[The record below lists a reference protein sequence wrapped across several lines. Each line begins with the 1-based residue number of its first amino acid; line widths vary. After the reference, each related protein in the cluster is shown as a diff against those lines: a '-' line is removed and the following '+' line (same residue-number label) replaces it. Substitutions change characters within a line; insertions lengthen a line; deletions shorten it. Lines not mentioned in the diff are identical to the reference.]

1 MVSEVRLAWL
11 AGMFDGEGSITVFKH
26 KERNGT
32 TKLCPSLLVTNCDI
46 NIINECDKI
55 FKELGTS
62 FHLFERVN
70 DKQSHKNSFQINTR
84 NQQYMLTVL
93 KAIEPYLIGKK
104 AQAELSIRFLEK
116 RVGKR
121 TLYDEED
128 FTLQETIQGLNRR
141 GKPPESSTTI
151 DLTAMAD
158 DIV

>member
-1 MVSEVRLAWL
+1 MVTEVRLAWL

-32 TKLCPSLLVTNCDI
+32 TKLCPSLIVTNCDI

-62 FHLFERVN
+62 FHIFERSNTN
-70 DKQSHKNSFQINTR
+70 DKHKNSFQINTR

-93 KAIEPYLIGKK
+93 KAIEPYLVGKK

-121 TLYDEED
+121 TLYDDED
-128 FTLQETIQGLNRR
+128 FQLQETIQGLNRR
-141 GKPPESSTTI
+141 GKASPESSTTI
-151 DLTAMAD
+151 DLTA
-158 DIV
+158 